1 MRSPLEGFEDID
13 QTYQNNIEIIKRDID
28 TLHASVTNSLL
39 TGDAVY
45 GKAGSTNISQQVK
58 DKNSELKEKKEKL
71 TLSIK
76 RKDATIERSNRD
88 FSDVKNTLPETQNKK
103 ILNVLDDYTI
113 AFLMFTYFFML
124 LSIMY
129 VYVYVSEQKIK
140 AILKSIGCGIFVT
153 CVIWML
159 IYYFM

>member
-13 QTYQNNIEIIKRDID
+13 QTYQNNIDIIKRDID

-71 TLSIK
+71 KLSIK

-88 FSDVKNTLPETQNKK
+88 FSDVKDTLPEIQKKK
-103 ILNVLDDYTI
+103 ILNVLP
-113 AFLMFTYFFML
+113 
-124 LSIMY
+124 
-129 VYVYVSEQKIK
+129 Q
-140 AILKSIGCGIFVT
+140 
-153 CVIWML
+153 
-159 IYYFM
+159 

>member
-13 QTYQNNIEIIKRDID
+13 KTYEDNIGIIKRDID

-39 TGDAVY
+39 TADAVY

-88 FSDVKNTLPETQNKK
+88 FSDVKNTLPEIHKK
-103 ILNVLDDYTI
+103 QILNVLDDYTI
-113 AFLMFTYFFML
+113 AFLMFAYFFML

-140 AILKSIGCGIFVT
+140 ALLKSIGAGVFIT

>member
-13 QTYQNNIEIIKRDID
+13 QTYQNNIDIIKRDID

-71 TLSIK
+71 KLSIK

-88 FSDVKNTLPETQNKK
+88 FSDVKNTLPETHKKK

-140 AILKSIGCGIFVT
+140 AILKSTGCGVFVT

>member
-39 TGDAVY
+39 TGDAIY
-45 GKAGSTNISQQVK
+45 GKAGSNNISQQVK
-58 DKNSELKEKKEKL
+58 DKNKELKEKKEKL

-88 FSDVKNTLPETQNKK
+88 FSDVKNTLPETHKK
-103 ILNVLDDYTI
+103 QILNVLDDYTI
-113 AFLMFTYFFML
+113 AFLMFAYFFML

-140 AILKSIGCGIFVT
+140 ALLKSIGCGVFIT